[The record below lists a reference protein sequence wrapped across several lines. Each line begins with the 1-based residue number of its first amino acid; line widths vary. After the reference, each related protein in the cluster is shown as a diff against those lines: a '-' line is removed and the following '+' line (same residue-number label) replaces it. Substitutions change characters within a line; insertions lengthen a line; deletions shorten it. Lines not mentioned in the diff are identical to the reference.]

1 MSPRSRLTSSM
12 VTAIALALIVTS
24 QPVSQSSASQPQI
37 DAARTGLDREVIY
50 FVMPDR
56 YRNGDPSNDQGPG
69 FDPTHTAFF
78 HGGDLKG
85 LTGNCDERDSK
96 DDGLVRLKRL
106 GFTTIWLTP
115 LVVQQPPTEGGAG
128 YHGYWGVDFLNV
140 EPRLGSNQD
149 LERLSSCAKKLGLK
163 LVLDVVTNHTGDI
176 VWYEGRRAYIPEK
189 YSEIKNP
196 AWLNDLAN
204 YHNVGDMRSCWSEGA
219 CMRDGD
225 FYGLDDLATEKE
237 VVYRGF
243 ADVYGEWI
251 KRYGFAGFRV
261 DTARHLDNDFF
272 KRWSPL
278 IQSKADSSGISN
290 FTIFGEVWETVP
302 VELMNF
308 VRINQIQ
315 TVLDFPFQR
324 VALEYAAASSGG
336 ETLRNLFD
344 YDDYYTTPTSS
355 AQNLVTFLGNHDM
368 GRVGFLIDAKIGQGR
383 KKSTD
388 SELLARVK
396 LAHAL
401 LYFTRGIPVV
411 YYGDEVGMTGSENGN
426 DQRARQDMFPT
437 KVAMW
442 KEEKRVG
449 SEPIGEGD
457 AFSQRNHP
465 ISRYLTNLS
474 KVRTQ
479 YPALANGQMQVRL
492 AKGPIVAISKRDRD
506 SSREYVVVFN
516 NSANPSKA
524 LIPTATRSSWRQIFG
539 KAKVTTRGASV
550 EVLMPP
556 LTTLV
561 LEAEREITESR
572 LSFTGLKAKEDF
584 LTGLQKVTAVVKS
597 EDMARAEFFIEEDGR
612 WRSLGVDLNRPF
624 NIYLDPTQ
632 YSGERRVKAL
642 VLTSKGERFES
653 KSITLPKPTP

>member
-1 MSPRSRLTSSM
+1 
-12 VTAIALALIVTS
+12 
-24 QPVSQSSASQPQI
+24 
-37 DAARTGLDREVIY
+37 
-50 FVMPDR
+50 
-56 YRNGDPSNDQGPG
+56 
-69 FDPTHTAFF
+69 
-78 HGGDLKG
+78 
-85 LTGNCDERDSK
+85 
-96 DDGLVRLKRL
+96 
-106 GFTTIWLTP
+106 
-115 LVVQQPPTEGGAG
+115 
-128 YHGYWGVDFLNV
+128 
-140 EPRLGSNQD
+140 
-149 LERLSSCAKKLGLK
+149 
-163 LVLDVVTNHTGDI
+163 
-176 VWYEGRRAYIPEK
+176 
-189 YSEIKNP
+189 
-196 AWLNDLAN
+196 
-204 YHNVGDMRSCWSEGA
+204 
-219 CMRDGD
+219 
-225 FYGLDDLATEKE
+225 
-237 VVYRGF
+237 
-243 ADVYGEWI
+243 
-251 KRYGFAGFRV
+251 
-261 DTARHLDNDFF
+261 
-272 KRWSPL
+272 
-278 IQSKADSSGISN
+278 
-290 FTIFGEVWETVP
+290 
-302 VELMNF
+302 
-308 VRINQIQ
+308 
-315 TVLDFPFQR
+315 
-324 VALEYAAASSGG
+324 
-336 ETLRNLFD
+336 
-344 YDDYYTTPTSS
+344 
-355 AQNLVTFLGNHDM
+355 M

-383 KKSTD
+383 KRSPD

-457 AFSQRNHP
+457 SFSQQNHP
-465 ISRYLTNLS
+465 ISRYLTNLA

-524 LIPTATRSSWRQIFG
+524 FIPTATRSSWRQIFG

-572 LSFTGLKAKEDF
+572 LTFQGLKAKEDF

-597 EDMARAEFFIEEDGR
+597 EDLARAEFFIEDEGR

-653 KSITLPKPTP
+653 KSITLPKPTS

>member
-1 MSPRSRLTSSM
+1 MSHCSRFNSAVVS
-12 VTAIALALIVTS
+12 AIALALIITS
-24 QPVSQSSASQPQI
+24 HFSSQSVANQTQI

-69 FDPTHTAFF
+69 YDPTHTAFF

-85 LTGNCDERDSK
+85 LTGSCDESDQK
-96 DDGLVRLKRL
+96 DDGLLRLKRL

-149 LERLSSCAKKLGLK
+149 LERLSECAKRLGLK

-189 YSEIKNP
+189 YKGIKNP
-196 AWLNDLAN
+196 AWLNDLSN
-204 YHNVGDMRSCWSEGA
+204 YHNYGDMRSCWSEGS

-243 ADVYGEWI
+243 ADIYGEWI
-251 KRYGFAGFRV
+251 KRYGFVGFRV
-261 DTARHLDNDFF
+261 DTARHVDNDFF

-278 IQSKADSSGISN
+278 IDSKAKSSGISD

-308 VRINQIQ
+308 VRVNQIQ

-324 VALEYAAASSGG
+324 VAIEYAAASSGG
-336 ETLRNLFD
+336 ETLRNLFE
-344 YDDYYTTPTSS
+344 YDDYYTTANSS

-368 GRVGFLIDAKIGQGR
+368 GRVGFLIDTK
-383 KKSTD
+383 KKSSE

-401 LYFTRGIPVV
+401 LYFSRGIPVV
-411 YYGDEVGMTGSENGN
+411 YYGDEVGMTGSENGG

-442 KEEKRVG
+442 KNEKRVG
-449 SEPIGEGD
+449 SGPVEEGD
-457 AFSQRNHP
+457 SFSRRNHP
-465 ISRYLTNLS
+465 ISRYLTDLAKIRS
-474 KVRTQ
+474 E

-492 AKGPIVAISKRDRD
+492 AKGPIFAISKRDRD
-506 SSREYVVVFN
+506 ASREYLVVFN
-516 NSANPSKA
+516 NSKKMSRAT
-524 LIPTATRSSWRQIFG
+524 LPTATRSSWKQIFG
-539 KAKVTTRGASV
+539 QAKVTSRGASV
-550 EVLMPP
+550 EVVMPP
-556 LTTLV
+556 LSTLV
-561 LEAEREITESR
+561 LEAKSEITETR
-572 LSFTGLKAKEDF
+572 LTLEGVRAKEDF
-584 LTGLQKVTAVVKS
+584 LTGFQKVSAIVKS
-597 EDMARAEFFIEEDGR
+597 EDLARAEFFIEDEGK

-624 NIYLDPTQ
+624 NVYLDPNQ
-632 YSGERRVKAL
+632 YSGQRRVKAL
-642 VLTSKGERFES
+642 VLTSKGERYES
-653 KSITLPKPTP
+653 KPITLSLSTP